1 MSGKKRKGMSL
12 EEKRAKLLEMFYEK
26 KQALNLKEVEKY
38 GSKKGV
44 VLQSIKDVN
53 QSLIDDNLVC
63 TDKVGIGC
71 FFWALPSQGL

>member
-1 MSGKKRKGMSL
+1 M

-53 QSLIDDNLVC
+53 
-63 TDKVGIGC
+63 
-71 FFWALPSQGL
+71 